1 MTRRSKLLGAVAL
14 VATLTVFIGPSSVD
28 AASHSSVPSC
38 SSIISKA
45 ALINAMGVDAVLR
58 TVPMSGSIF
67 SPWADGAGDLRGAN
81 ITHTSCTYDWS
92 YTTPGS
98 VPAGDPDPDT
108 TSTEFLAPNTFV
120 LVGAHVT
127 AQEWHYIKT
136 NEAQNPGS
144 DTDACSGCAYAPQ
157 QSVSF
162 GARAQGFIESFAV
175 PAPVTTPPSP
185 DATCYMLY
193 VWTNNHNLLEITA
206 WPAPLAKLKALVESV
221 LGRYRT
227 F

>member
-1 MTRRSKLLGAVAL
+1 MTKRWRLFPAVTL
-14 VATLTVFIGPSSVD
+14 IATLTTLVNSPSVD
-28 AASHSSVPSC
+28 AAPHSSIPSC
-38 SSIISKA
+38 SAIISKG
-45 ALINAMGVDAVLR
+45 ALISAMGVDADLR

-67 SPWADGAGDLRGAN
+67 SPWADGAGGLRGAN
-81 ITHTSCTYDWS
+81 ITHTDCAYDWS
-92 YTTPGS
+92 YSTPGS
-98 VPAGDPDPDT
+98 LPTGDPDPDT

-136 NEAQNPGS
+136 NEAQEPGGS
-144 DTDACSGCAYAPQ
+144 TDACSSCAYAPQ

-162 GARAQGFIESFAV
+162 GKGTQGFIESFAV
-175 PAPVTTPPSP
+175 PAPATTPPSP

-193 VWTNNHNLLEITA
+193 VWTEHHNLLEITV
-206 WPAPLAKLKALVESV
+206 WPAPLEKQKALVEGV
-221 LGRYRT
+221 LGKYRT